1 MSKRLNEMK
10 KRPREKQ
17 VRFLTTFW
25 DAIMLIELKGSII
38 LLNDINN
45 IVKSYFYETSL
56 HINLNK
62 VG

>member
-1 MSKRLNEMK
+1 MSKRLKEMK

-17 VRFLTTFW
+17 VRFLTTFL

-45 IVKSYFYETSL
+45 IVKSYFYETSP